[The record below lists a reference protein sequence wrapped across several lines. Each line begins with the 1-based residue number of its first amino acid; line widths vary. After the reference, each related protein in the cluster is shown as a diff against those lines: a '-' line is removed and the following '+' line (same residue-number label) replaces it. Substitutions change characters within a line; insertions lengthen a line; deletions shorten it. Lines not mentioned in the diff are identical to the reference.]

1 MAVHISIRVWYIPE
15 ALSGGYFWNTF
26 NLKGYH
32 IGNALWV
39 VMATGAIQVYGVSC
53 IFRSA
58 LFYELAK
65 WRRLIRF
72 IWLQKKSSKVFAI
85 QAVSRIEYVTLVDD
99 SFRRSLLLSGK
110 VRRLSSFCK
119 HTTSMWGESHTRCPI
134 FLHKDSMLNQDII
147 QWSGSCI
154 LIIVVFIN
162 GVTCGTVLLFI
173 CWGFDRGWP
182 GW

>member
-110 VRRLSSFCK
+110 FVGWAHFVNTLRLCEASPILGVLYSCTK
-119 HTTSMWGESHTRCPI
+119 TVCSTRI
-134 FLHKDSMLNQDII
+134 
-147 QWSGSCI
+147 
-154 LIIVVFIN
+154 
-162 GVTCGTVLLFI
+162 
-173 CWGFDRGWP
+173 
-182 GW
+182 